1 MANAIVGQML
11 NGGVVKGG
19 SGLKLR
25 YGIRLTRATMDLDT
39 ACKGDLLEFIENLS
53 QSLRGGWCGFSG
65 TIVKRNPAKPRNVPP
80 QYVMQP
86 YAVRLAYN
94 GQAWCTVDLEIG
106 FNELGDADES
116 DFALSDEVA
125 QIFTSLGFPVPDA
138 VPLMKCEYQIAQKL
152 HGASAPSSKR
162 AHDLIDLQLITSQN
176 TIDLAKTAAICRQL
190 FKYRRK
196 QPWPAT
202 ITKNENWDS
211 HVMFVVE
218 KDAKKVYRTKNQL
231 EYIGYWE
238 KEAAE
243 LRDALSGH
251 GFESVTHQAER
262 LKRIE
267 MIKLNI
273 GEFLSKVA
281 DANNPSEKEAIR
293 AVIDRIQ
300 IAARRNSALTLQNV
314 ILSMLKKPHTVNDIS
329 KELDRSASTIRRHTK
344 ALRDKGA
351 IEMTATGRTKQYQ
364 ATRK

>member
-1 MANAIVGQML
+1 MTKRPNSRANLDRAIERLFGNYEKTLETRSIMANAIVGQML

-152 HGASAPSSKR
+152 HGLTEPNSRR
-162 AHDLIDLQLITSQN
+162 AHDLIDLQLIVEHSQV
-176 TIDLAKTAAICRQL
+176 DFAKVAQL
-190 FKYRRK
+190 CKRLFSFRRM
-196 QPWPAT
+196 QPWPPKVIKGTDWETAYNDANFKHGVSRT
-202 ITKNENWDS
+202 VDEAIAWANS
-211 HVMFVVE
+211 LVE
-218 KDAKKVYRTKNQL
+218 K
-231 EYIGYWE
+231 
-238 KEAAE
+238 
-243 LRDALSGH
+243 
-251 GFESVTHQAER
+251 
-262 LKRIE
+262 
-267 MIKLNI
+267 
-273 GEFLSKVA
+273 
-281 DANNPSEKEAIR
+281 
-293 AVIDRIQ
+293 
-300 IAARRNSALTLQNV
+300 IAGL
-314 ILSMLKKPHTVNDIS
+314 
-329 KELDRSASTIRRHTK
+329 
-344 ALRDKGA
+344 
-351 IEMTATGRTKQYQ
+351 
-364 ATRK
+364 